1 MITRYRKPVVRSF
14 AIALVVVLS
23 VLFSTVAWAEMA
35 ETMDQA
41 AEEEEAPSSQFQTAR
56 DVVLDERKEEP
67 DRSEVEEEE
76 TAALMQAMRTALEA
90 EEGEDYELAR
100 DEFVRAYQIYPHS
113 NILLSVA
120 RVSASHGALETAVLG
135 YQRFLERQED
145 YENREELERRIDE
158 MEAQLAAEREA
169 EEEQKPAFEV
179 AEFMP
184 STIGWVGAGV
194 AVVGMISMIGGGRS
208 ASRVDRDFETLEQ
221 AQQDGDRDEYSRLYD
236 DISSR
241 QTRGK
246 VFLYGGMG
254 LTAAGIG
261 LLVVDYVVL
270 NEPALFFDNDATAG
284 RLELDM
290 VPGEA
295 VMMRW
300 RMSF

>member
-1 MITRYRKPVVRSF
+1 MILRYREPVVGSF

-35 ETMDQA
+35 ETTEQA
-41 AEEEEAPSSQFQTAR
+41 AEEEEVLSAQFQTAR
-56 DVVLDERKEEP
+56 EVVLDERRGEP
-67 DRSEVEEEE
+67 DRSELQEEE
-76 TAALMQAMRTALEA
+76 TAALMEAMRTALEA

-135 YQRFLERQED
+135 YRRFLERQED
-145 YENREELERRIDE
+145 YANREELEGRIEE
-158 MEAQLAAEREA
+158 MEAQLEA
-169 EEEQKPAFEV
+169 DKKAEQKPIFEV
-179 AEFMP
+179 AEVMP

-208 ASRVDRDFETLEQ
+208 ASRVDRDFESLEQ

-254 LTAAGIG
+254 LMAAGIG

-270 NEPALFFDNDATAG
+270 DEPALFFDKEPTAG
-284 RLELDM
+284 RLEFDM